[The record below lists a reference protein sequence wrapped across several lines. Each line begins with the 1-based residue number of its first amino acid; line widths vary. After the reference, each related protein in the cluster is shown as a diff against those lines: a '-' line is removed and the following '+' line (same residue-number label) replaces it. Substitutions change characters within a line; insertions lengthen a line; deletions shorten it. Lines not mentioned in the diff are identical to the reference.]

1 MRRFRTHVRAFLKDE
16 SGLIL
21 AEALILL
28 PILIWG
34 FIALVV
40 YWDLFRVMNV
50 SQKAAYS
57 ISDVL
62 SRQELPVSE
71 SFIEGMPDLLEF
83 LTPDASASRLRI
95 TSLQMVEGADPG
107 FNAQNANP
115 VFDGNDDFCLLFSRS
130 SNPLVPELTQADLK
144 DLAPQI
150 PNMNALETVVIVETW
165 VDYAPAFDTGVL
177 NVAPGA
183 KGQTFYEFIVT
194 RPRNV
199 RRVLLDGQAH
209 ACAT

>member
-1 MRRFRTHVRAFLKDE
+1 MSRFRSHVRAFLKDE
-16 SGLIL
+16 SGVLL
-21 AEALILL
+21 AEALIML
-28 PILIWG
+28 PVLIWA

-71 SFIEGMPDLLEF
+71 SFFDGMPELLSF
-83 LTPDASASRLRI
+83 LTPDAAASRIRI

-107 FNAQNANP
+107 FNPQNANP

-130 SNPLVPELTQADLK
+130 SDPLVEPYTQSELK
-144 DLAPQI
+144 DLAPKI
-150 PNMNALETVVIVETW
+150 PNMNALESVVLVETW
-165 VDYAPAFDTGVL
+165 VDYRPDFDTGVL
-177 NVAPGA
+177 NAAPGVSD
-183 KGQTFYEFIVT
+183 QTFYEFIVT

-199 RRVLLDGQAH
+199 RRVTLDGQAH
-209 ACAT
+209 TCAT